1 MKTTQEQLA
10 KLCKET
16 PVEVLTTINDLSNE
30 HSPKYLV
37 YALLARAQETLD
49 VSVEDDKHFG
59 GYEEIDW
66 KEFNETR
73 DALDECL
80 ARILAIYKEE

>member
-49 VSVEDDKHFG
+49 VCESERDAGD
-59 GYEEIDW
+59 YEEIDW